1 MKIGYARVSTD
12 DQKMD
17 LQRDALTAAGCEKV
31 FTDTASGAK
40 AERPGLADALAFA
53 RKGDSLVVWRL
64 DRLGRSL
71 PELVKIVGELEAAGV
86 GFESTTER
94 IETSTA
100 TGRLVF
106 HLFAA
111 LAEFERR
118 LIVERTM
125 AGLAAARARGRK
137 GGRPGLPAEKIA
149 AIHALADSGRGPA
162 EICKALGI
170 GRSTFYKHAYE
181 PNEKTAQTLRDSDA
195 GIDIHY
201 AKDAADLFAQLGI
214 EETKGS
220 VYAALGMDDAEEMAA
235 KAALA
240 DQIQEGIFAGYTST
254 EDAAKQL
261 DIPLSKLSDLL
272 RGQFRAISEAEMRDY
287 IDRLYHPPVAPTK
300 GKRRR
305 ANGDKV
311 A

>member
-100 TGRLVF
+100 AGRLVF
-106 HLFAA
+106 HVFAA

-137 GGRPGLPAEKIA
+137 GGRPGLPAEKVA
-149 AIHALADSGRGPA
+149 AIQALAASGRGPA
-162 EICKALGI
+162 EVCKALGI

-181 PNEKTAQTLRDSDA
+181 PNEKTAQTLRDSSA
-195 GIDIHY
+195 GIDIHH

-214 EETKGS
+214 EETTGS
-220 VYAALGMDDAEEMAA
+220 VYAALGMDNAVEMAA

-300 GKRRR
+300 AKRRR
-305 ANGDKV
+305 TNGDK
-311 A
+311 